1 MRRTPYV
8 PPAPLPPGL
17 ARRDAAPEAARRDQG
32 GAAGL
37 RPRVAAFPQRPRI
50 VSSAH
55 GPIRH
60 VMLWYPP
67 VAEGLLSYRDIYEQL
82 LRTLPAATRVTAVVH
97 PDEADEL
104 ERLLIDTRPR
114 ADSQIVTTP
123 DYLAFTVWAEDACV
137 VVEDTATTPPTTY
150 LLEPASFPRAGDM
163 LLPDLVAQATEL
175 QATQVPLEF
184 QGGNVLIGDDFVL
197 VGRDYLDDTVASI
210 VRLGSVDDF
219 PYQGAAAERERAA
232 TALFRRAFD
241 PDRSVHFLASR
252 PRDRRGDRVVRRDGE
267 RWLETV
273 TGGQGARQPIF
284 HIDMF
289 ISLAGRDASTGRY
302 LVLVGDPSR
311 ADELLGWD
319 PVDHALQA
327 EFDQIAAQLARLG
340 FEVRRTPLP
349 YLPALLRGPV
359 EGAAAG
365 VVGEVRWYYA
375 TSNNC
380 LVQIDGDDRQVWLPT
395 YGHGDNAELQVVD
408 REHQRTWEE
417 LGFEV
422 HRLGNFHP
430 FAMQMGAVHCIK
442 KYLAR

>member
-60 VMLWYPP
+60 LMLWYPP

-219 PYQGAAAERERAA
+219 PYQGTAAERERAA

-340 FEVRRTPLP
+340 FEVRRNVRHADGRGALHQEIPCPITRPLSGRC
-349 YLPALLRGPV
+349 ARGPAC
-359 EGAAAG
+359 GRGRAG
-365 VVGEVRWYYA
+365 
-375 TSNNC
+375 
-380 LVQIDGDDRQVWLPT
+380 
-395 YGHGDNAELQVVD
+395 
-408 REHQRTWEE
+408 
-417 LGFEV
+417 
-422 HRLGNFHP
+422 
-430 FAMQMGAVHCIK
+430 
-442 KYLAR
+442 